1 MVKYPN
7 INDKDF
13 QKKIKQIFS
22 EYKLKKKEKKSIKD
36 FCYPKK
42 FTFQLPQL
50 FVAEFLNP
58 KTPYKGVLL
67 YHRIGA
73 GKTCAGIQIAENW
86 KKYKKIILVA
96 PASLTGNF
104 YKELRSGCTGNEYIT
119 KDEREKLKVLDPRSK
134 MANEIIAKTKER
146 INEYYEIYSY
156 HKYAELYTT
165 KKLSLKNKLLI
176 IDEVH
181 NIVSEDGTFYN
192 IFKESIDKSP
202 DDCRIVIM
210 SATPIFDKPSELG
223 MTINLLKPNNELPL
237 PNDFNKIFINKKE
250 IDGNIVYKLINED
263 KLSKYIQGYVS
274 YYQGAPAFLFPKT
287 NIKYV
292 KCRMSKFQSDAYK
305 SFIEQE
311 KKGLF
316 TQSDILKLPSSFLLG
331 GRMISNI
338 AYPNKKIGEKGI
350 DSLTKK
356 YSSFDNL
363 KRYSIKFYKIL
374 KKVDRCS
381 GPVFFYTNFKEH
393 GGLEDFKRII
403 EFHGYTNILDQNES
417 SGKKKYAIWSG
428 DENNKEKDLIRE
440 LFNSKDNEDGSK
452 IKIILGSP
460 AIKEGVSLL
469 RVRQVHIL
477 EPYWNMSR
485 IDQVIGRA
493 VRFCS
498 HKDLKKDDRLV
509 SIYIYIAIDD
519 TNEISIDQHILSIA
533 FQKKLLIEQF
543 ETVLK
548 KSAIDYY
555 LFQK

>member
-1 MVKYPN
+1 MNTITKE
-7 INDKDF
+7 F
-13 QKKIKQIFS
+13 KK
-22 EYKLKKKEKKSIKD
+22 YKLPISNEKMED

-119 KDEREKLKVLDPRSK
+119 KDEREKLKILDPRSK
-134 MANEIIAKTKER
+134 DAHAIIAKTKDR
-146 INEYYEIYSY
+146 IEEYYEIYSY
-156 HKYAELYTT
+156 HKYVELYTS

-237 PNDFNKIFINKKE
+237 PNDFNKMFIDKNE
-250 IDGNIVYKLINED
+250 IDGNIIYKLTNED
-263 KLSKYIQGYVS
+263 KLAKYIQGYIS
-274 YYQGAPAFLFPKT
+274 YYQGAPAFSFPKT

-363 KRYSIKFYKIL
+363 KRFSIKFYKIL

-403 EFHGYTNILDQNES
+403 EYHGYTNILDKNELS
-417 SGKKKYAIWSG
+417 SKKKYAIWSG

-440 LFNSKDNEDGSK
+440 LYNSKDNEDGSK

-509 SIYIYIAIDD
+509 NIYIYIAVDD
-519 TNEISIDQHILSIA
+519 SNEISIDQHILSIA